1 MGWVG
6 MSMYWKELKAVHL
19 SLIRFQDQLKGHCIR
34 ILSDSSGL
42 HQERG
47 FAGFRVSL
55 GSVKGPASLCPIQG
69 HRSVSSASEE
79 EIEGPSQQG
88 FEGWSHQHRMVL
100 RPWFLWEDLRS
111 LGVPLVDLFA
121 TQDNSQ
127 LPQFVSQCPD
137 PWALGCDALRVT
149 RVLLVL
155 LKGPKMSLCP
165 FERTFQKDKGFSKE
179 HFKHAYV
186 ILRLIVVIII
196 VHVSIFESINP

>member
-1 MGWVG
+1 MLLDDSLKEALNPWMDPDFLRCPIPIRRYTFSDSTDASLDAYIEVLLPHSVRSLWPLGWVG

-69 HRSVSSASEE
+69 YLSVSSASEE
-79 EIEGPSQQG
+79 EIEGPSRQG

-100 RPWFLWEDLRS
+100 RPWFL
-111 LGVPLVDLFA
+111 
-121 TQDNSQ
+121 
-127 LPQFVSQCPD
+127 
-137 PWALGCDALRVT
+137 
-149 RVLLVL
+149 
-155 LKGPKMSLCP
+155 
-165 FERTFQKDKGFSKE
+165 
-179 HFKHAYV
+179 
-186 ILRLIVVIII
+186 
-196 VHVSIFESINP
+196 

>member
-69 HRSVSSASEE
+69 YLSVSSASEE
-79 EIEGPSQQG
+79 EIEGPSRQG

-155 LKGPKMSLCP
+155 LKGPKMSFYVLLKGH
-165 FERTFQKDKGFSKE
+165 FKRTKRIFKRTF
-179 HFKHAYV
+179 
-186 ILRLIVVIII
+186 
-196 VHVSIFESINP
+196 